1 MVRRQTLRRRG
12 VSSCTYHPRAI
23 QRRVQ
28 RAAAFNEVQQ
38 FFELTALSDK
48 FEVLYVQGD

>member
-1 MVRRQTLRRRG
+1 MLRRRG
-12 VSSCTYHPRAI
+12 VSSYTYHPRAI

-38 FFELTALSDK
+38 FFEHTTCSDK
-48 FEVLYVQGD
+48 FEVLYVKGD